1 VVRGESRV
9 SAKADWQIEVVRR
22 FEEAF
27 NQYMGWDAFEHQ
39 HESIRKAAL
48 VGVRAVFDMMY
59 REEK

>member
-1 VVRGESRV
+1 V